1 MGHKYSLILSRE
13 ITQEESEILRESG
26 CYGATFVTDS
36 LPTDLDV
43 KVTKVDVDDTVSE
56 SLEKAIESGL
66 EAAKKVPELGVP
78 GLHVPA
84 LPVEKKADE
93 PGVVAGEVIASEVID
108 VVPSVGNEEEAVE
121 AGVNPVANGKAVT
134 ESAAANG
141 KTATA
146 NGKTSTKSATNG
158 RTGTKRTTNQKAA
171 ARTSSADDAKELPEA
186 VTLTN

>member
-1 MGHKYSLILSRE
+1 LGHKYSLILSRE

-66 EAAKKVPELGVP
+66 EAAKKVPELSVP
-78 GLHVPA
+78 GLQVPA
-84 LPVEKKADE
+84 LPVAKKADQ
-93 PGVVAGEVIASEVID
+93 PGVVAGEVIEVVD
-108 VVPSVGNEEEAVE
+108 GVPSAENEEELVE
-121 AGVNPVANGKAVT
+121 ASVSSAANGKAGPKP
-134 ESAAANG
+134 A
-141 KTATA
+141 A

-158 RTGTKRTTNQKAA
+158 RSGAKRTTNRKAP
-171 ARTSSADDAKELPEA
+171 ARTSSTDDAKELSEA
-186 VTLTN
+186 VTLTD

>member
-1 MGHKYSLILSRE
+1 VTGVGHKYSLILSRE

-66 EAAKKVPELGVP
+66 EAAKKVPELSVP

-84 LPVEKKADE
+84 LPVEKKPDQ
-93 PGVVAGEVIASEVID
+93 PGVVAGEVID

-121 AGVNPVANGKAVT
+121 VSVNPVANGKAGT
-134 ESAAANG
+134 KPATANG
-141 KTATA
+141 KTAAA
-146 NGKTSTKSATNG
+146 NGKTSTKSAANG
-158 RTGTKRTTNQKAA
+158 RTGTKRTTSQKA
-171 ARTSSADDAKELPEA
+171 ARTSSADDAKELSEA
-186 VTLTN
+186 VTRTD

>member
-108 VVPSVGNEEEAVE
+108 VAP
-121 AGVNPVANGKAVT
+121 NGK
-134 ESAAANG
+134 
-141 KTATA
+141 KATA
-146 NGKTSTKSATNG
+146 NGKTSTKSASNG
-158 RTGTKRTTNQKAA
+158 RNGTKRTTNQKAA
-171 ARTSSADDAKELPEA
+171 AKTSSADDAKELAEA
-186 VTLTN
+186 VAQTD

>member
-26 CYGATFVTDS
+26 CYGATFVPDS
-36 LPTDLDV
+36 LPTDPNV

-66 EAAKKVPELGVP
+66 EAAKKVPELSVP
-78 GLHVPA
+78 GLYVPA

-108 VVPSVGNEEEAVE
+108 PA
-121 AGVNPVANGKAVT
+121 PNGK
-134 ESAAANG
+134 
-141 KTATA
+141 KATA
-146 NGKTSTKSATNG
+146 NGKTSAKSATNG
-158 RTGTKRTTNQKAA
+158 RNGTKRTTNHKAA
-171 ARTSSADDAKELPEA
+171 AKTSSADDAKEMAEA
-186 VTLTN
+186 VTRTD

>member
-13 ITQEESEILRESG
+13 ITQEESEVLRESG

-66 EAAKKVPELGVP
+66 EAAKKVPELSVP

-84 LPVEKKADE
+84 LPVERKADQPE
-93 PGVVAGEVIASEVID
+93 VIAGEVITGEVITGEVID
-108 VVPSVGNEEEAVE
+108 VVP
-121 AGVNPVANGKAVT
+121 NGK
-134 ESAAANG
+134 
-141 KTATA
+141 KATA
-146 NGKTSTKSATNG
+146 NGKTSAKSATNG
-158 RTGTKRTTNQKAA
+158 RNGTKRTTNQKAA
-171 ARTSSADDAKELPEA
+171 AKTSSADDAKELSEA
-186 VTLTN
+186 IAGTD